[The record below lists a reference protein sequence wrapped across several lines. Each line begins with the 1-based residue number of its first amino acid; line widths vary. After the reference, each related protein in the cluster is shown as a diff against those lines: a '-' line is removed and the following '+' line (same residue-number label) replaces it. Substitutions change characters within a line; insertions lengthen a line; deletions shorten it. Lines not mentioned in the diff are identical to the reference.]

1 VTALVKRLQFES
13 IRLRRRWRVTP
24 VVVVGAVIVGI
35 SLTAG
40 TAAGQHRASTAA
52 SAGPAACQTKIV
64 GERDVLP
71 PVVVTDAPPENA
83 LLSTLGTLR
92 QPATAGDHI
101 DLSGLDR
108 WPFEIASEFED
119 YVRVVAGTHGARVA
133 ILPVSFCQ
141 YPGGLPSSNEPPP
154 RLVEAV
160 VMQILSNPSP
170 RPTLLVGTPSEIRSG
185 ATFSGEFVS
194 GVGLLATVVP
204 DGVARVYM
212 HFTPPFQR
220 HYSVTE
226 TIHDNVGIARS
237 GLPEAPTTI
246 VWYDQSGHR
255 IKTIIHRQ
263 EIALDNCLA
272 HHRKDESKC
281 LSIKVPSAR

>member
-1 VTALVKRLQFES
+1 VIAFVKRLQFGS
-13 IRLRRRWRVTP
+13 FRLQRRSLVTP
-24 VVVVGAVIVGI
+24 VVVVAAAIIGI
-35 SLTAG
+35 GLTAG

-52 SAGPAACQTKIV
+52 ASTPAACQTKTV
-64 GERDVLP
+64 GERSVLP

-83 LLSTLGTLR
+83 LLSTLGTFR

-101 DLSGLDR
+101 DLTGLNR
-108 WPFEIASEFED
+108 WPYEIATEFGA
-119 YVRVVAGTHGARVA
+119 YVRVVTGVHGTRVA

-141 YPGGLPSSNEPPP
+141 YPGGLPRANEPPP

-170 RPTLLVGTPSEIRSG
+170 RPTIMVGTPAEIRSG
-185 ATFSGEFVS
+185 TTFSGEFVS
-194 GVGLLATVVP
+194 AVGLLATVVP

-212 HFTPPFQR
+212 HFTPPFHR

-226 TIHDNVGIARS
+226 TIHDNIGIARE
-237 GLPEAPTTI
+237 GLPAAPTTI

-255 IKTIIHRQ
+255 VKTIVHRR

-272 HHRKDESKC
+272 HHRQDESKC
-281 LSIKVPSAR
+281 IKRQRPTAG